1 MGQPGARR
9 SQAGTTLSSSRPRF
23 SKKAGSKSGRTA
35 KRGGVAALLR
45 RGAHQRTWS
54 LPMELLVRSRSART
68 TLSPNAAGRGN
79 NDAVHDA
86 WQEWQLAWESEG
98 PEPAVGHERGQLSGE
113 LPCEPRKTRRGQ
125 RSARNETTARRT
137 RGRARHKPEE
147 TVARRCNETK
157 KEQQATCAE
166 AADMP

>member
-1 MGQPGARR
+1 
-9 SQAGTTLSSSRPRF
+9 
-23 SKKAGSKSGRTA
+23 
-35 KRGGVAALLR
+35 
-45 RGAHQRTWS
+45 
-54 LPMELLVRSRSART
+54 MELLVRSRSAST

-98 PEPAVGHERGQLSGE
+98 PGPAVGHERGQLSGE

-157 KEQQATCAE
+157 KEQQASCAE